1 MSDEYICRVCG
12 HRAGDHAVNN
22 ICLVEGCD
30 CKDDPYLEQLALITT
45 ERDALAKKLE
55 ASLDLM
61 DLMVRTIETR
71 AVRETMER
79 KIAEIERTGE
89 V

>member
-30 CKDDPYLEQLALITT
+30 CKDDPYLEQLALITA

-55 ASLDLM
+55 F
-61 DLMVRTIETR
+61 
-71 AVRETMER
+71 AVGVLKYKADNDDDE
-79 KIAEIERTGE
+79 ALAALFEIERIGK